1 MKQLLLAE
9 GAERAALE
17 SIAEKLFWW
26 KSPAQAL
33 AYPQRFLAQVMT
45 LGTWRDVQT
54 VQRVLGREAFRAVL
68 ADAPPGV
75 FDVRSWNYWH
85 VVFGLPVP
93 PLPTRRS
100 HEIVRASPRRVAR

>member
-33 AYPQRFLAQVMT
+33 AYSQRFLAQIMT
-45 LGTWRDVQT
+45 LGT
-54 VQRVLGREAFRAVL
+54 
-68 ADAPPGV
+68 
-75 FDVRSWNYWH
+75 
-85 VVFGLPVP
+85 
-93 PLPTRRS
+93 
-100 HEIVRASPRRVAR
+100 